1 MKNAL
6 TKLMLVGAFMLF
18 MEALNAQITGKIM
31 GSDNEPLVGASVVEK
46 GTSNGTVTDVDGNF
60 SLEAK
65 VGTTLV
71 ISFVGYK
78 LQEVTATATPLSI
91 SLVVESAALSEIV
104 VTALDIKKSKAAT
117 GFAVQDVK
125 GSDLVRAREPNP
137 LNNLV
142 GKIAGLSVGASAE
155 LLGAPTILLRGKTPL
170 YVVDGVPIKT
180 DLWNISTD
188 DIENITVL
196 KGPTASAL
204 YGSAGQFG
212 AVQITTKRGS
222 KKGMAVEFSNSTM
235 VENGFLT
242 IPKVQDLYGPGDH
255 GVYAFV
261 DGKGKGKNDG
271 DYDVWGPK
279 FDPSGNFKLPQY
291 DSPVREGQTFT
302 STFANGSKHTGNI
315 EPTPWTAR
323 GANNLTRYLRP
334 GVLNNM
340 NLAISGGNEKF
351 DYRVSGSY
359 GYQQGITPNTWLNTG
374 NINLTSGLNLTD
386 KLRFETNINYNRQ
399 FTENFPDV
407 TYGPNS
413 MIYNIIIW
421 AGADWDID
429 QLRNYWQPGKE
440 GVQQI
445 YAEYQRYNNPWFQSY
460 EWLRGH
466 YKNDLYGYAKM
477 TYQIKPNLNLLVR
490 SQVTMYDL
498 LRNEK
503 MPYSAGSYGNDERR
517 GNYREDVRNLFEN
530 NTDVLLSY
538 DKTFGDFGFKG
549 SVGGNSKNF
558 SYRSSYTT
566 TNYLAVP
573 GVYTFQ
579 NTLNPLRS
587 ANFRSNMLVNSAYA
601 FADFNYKTWA
611 YLSLTGRYD
620 QSSALL
626 LDNNAFFYPSV
637 SLSVV
642 PSEMMDLGAVSFLKL
657 RGSYAQVGGAFTQNN
672 IGALLS
678 PGYGSGYETPY
689 GGPRYLEAVYSVAPR
704 YATEQAASYERFLLD
719 PNLRPEFSRSYE
731 GGFDIRFLK
740 NRLGIDFNYFS
751 SLDGPGIRDLGISE
765 ASGPTAFR
773 TNGIELLRQ
782 GVEISL
788 TANPVKTKDFN
799 WDVLVNYANLK
810 ETLEKIDE
818 EGKQTQLSQFLKV
831 GDRTDVYV
839 GSKFARDPQG
849 RIIYSGGLPVRLS
862 QNQVLGFTNPDFS
875 WGVTNTFRYKSFQ
888 LGFQFDG
895 RVGGI
900 IGNYI
905 RQQTFRGGRHIET
918 VEGAMGVAREE
929 DTKGNKT
936 WIGEGVVV
944 SNGAKINFDA
954 QGNISNMSELQFAN
968 NTTPTFLQDW
978 ISRYYATTEGILMS
992 RSFVKLREVTL
1003 SYAIP
1008 SKLLKNNFIRE
1019 ASISLTGRNLLYWA
1033 EFDDTDV
1040 DQFVAPGFGR
1050 SNLQSPT
1057 LRRFGLSLNI
1067 KF

>member
-1 MKNAL
+1 MKTFNDL
-6 TKLMLVGAFMLF
+6 TKYVLVGVWMLLSI
-18 MEALNAQITGKIM
+18 AIQAQIKGKVT
-31 GSDNEPLVGASVVEK
+31 SLEDNEGLPGASVTVK
-46 GTSNGTVTDVDGNF
+46 GTLKGTITDVDGQF
-60 SLEAK
+60 TIDAK
-65 VGTTLV
+65 GGEILIISYVGFENMEMTATDGIEVTLKQGSSV
-71 ISFVGYK
+71 
-78 LQEVTATATPLSI
+78 LQEVVATALNIQKT
-91 SLVVESAALSEIV
+91 
-104 VTALDIKKSKAAT
+104 KAST
-117 GFAVQDVK
+117 GYAIQEVK
-125 GSDLVRAREPNP
+125 GTDLLKAREPNP

-155 LLGAPTILLRGKTPL
+155 LLGPPTILLRGRTPL

-180 DLWNISTD
+180 DLWNISSD

-212 AVQITTKRGS
+212 AIQITTKRGS
-222 KKGMAVEFSNSTM
+222 KKGMTIEFSNSTM

-261 DGKGKGKNDG
+261 DGKGKNDG

-279 FDPSGNFKLPQY
+279 FDPNFKTPQY

-302 STFANGSKHTGNI
+302 TTFANGQKHTGNI
-315 EPTPWTAR
+315 EPTPWINR
-323 GANNLTRYLRP
+323 GKDNLTRYLRP
-334 GVLNNM
+334 GVLNNA
-340 NLAISGGNEKF
+340 NLAISGGNDKF

-359 GYQQGITPNTWLNTG
+359 GYQQGITPNTWLNIG
-374 NINLTSGLNLTD
+374 NVNITSGLNLTD
-386 KLRFETNINYNRQ
+386 RLRFETNVNFNRQ
-399 FTENFPDV
+399 FTDNFPDV

-421 AGADWDID
+421 GGADWDMD

-466 YKNDLYGYAKM
+466 FKNDLYGYGKL
-477 TYQIKPNLNLLVR
+477 TYKISPELDLLVR
-490 SQVTMYDL
+490 SQITTYDI

-503 MPYSAGSYGNDERR
+503 MPYSEGSYSNDERK

-538 DKTFGDFGFKG
+538 NKAFGDISVRG
-549 SVGGNSKNF
+549 SVGANTKNF
-558 SYRSSYTT
+558 DFRSSYTT

-573 GVYTFQ
+573 GLYTFS
-579 NTLNPLRS
+579 NTLNPLTSR
-587 ANFRSNMLVNSAYA
+587 NFNSKMLVNSAYA
-601 FADFNYKTWA
+601 FADLGYKTWA

-637 SLSVV
+637 SLSVL
-642 PSEMMDLGAVSFLKL
+642 PSEMMNLGPISFLKL
-657 RGSYAQVGGAFTQNN
+657 RGSYAKVGGAFTQNN
-672 IGALLS
+672 IGALVG

-689 GGPRYLEAVYSVAPR
+689 GGPRYLEAVYSIQQR
-704 YATEQAASYERFLLD
+704 YATEQSATYERFLLD
-719 PNLRPEFSRSYE
+719 PNLRPEFSTSYE
-731 GGFDIRFLK
+731 GGFDVRVLK
-740 NRLGIDFNYFS
+740 NRLGFDFNYFR

-773 TNGIELLRQ
+773 TNGIELLRR
-782 GVEISL
+782 GIEISV
-788 TANPVKTKDFN
+788 TGNPIKTKDFS
-799 WDVLVNYANLK
+799 WDIVANYSTLK
-810 ETLEKIDE
+810 ETLNKIDA
-818 EGKQTQLSQFLKV
+818 EGTQTQLNQFVKV

-839 GSKFARDPQG
+839 GSAFARDPSG
-849 RIIYSGGLPVRLS
+849 NIIYSGALPVRKS
-862 QNQVLGFTNPDFS
+862 QNQILGYTNPDFI
-875 WGVTNTFRYKSFQ
+875 WGITNSFRYKSFSI
-888 LGFQFDG
+888 GFQFDG
-895 RVGGI
+895 RVGGV

-918 VEGAMGVAREE
+918 VEGAMGIAREE

-936 WIGEGVVV
+936 WVGEGVVV

-954 QGNISNMSELQFAN
+954 NGNISNMSELKFAPN
-968 NTTPTFLQDW
+968 KDKTFLQDW

-992 RSFVKLREVTL
+992 RSFAKLREFTL
-1003 SYAIP
+1003 TYTVP
-1008 SKLLKNNFIRE
+1008 SSFLKKGLIRE

-1033 EFDDTDV
+1033 DADDTDV
-1040 DQFVAPGFGR
+1040 DQFNSPSFGR
-1050 SNLQSPT
+1050 ANLQSPT
-1057 LRRFGLSLNI
+1057 IRRYGASINL